1 MQQDR
6 SSTSSNTNNIHH
18 SPSGGGVLIRKSVFY
33 FVCSLF
39 VQCEQLWNTAHLKLL
54 LFQTLNN
61 VLLLRWATTTTTTTI
76 GGQVENGE
84 DNGDDDAD
92 DDENEDGN
100 HDDNNS
106 SVQERAQSNRLRCE
120 FELELASLLLRIYRS
135 FVDCCAAV
143 AAATTTTVSSSLK
156 KKRIAG
162 ESRNK
167 RDKQCR
173 VIALIQLWYVC
184 LPRRHQIRVRS
195 AVIRQ
200 HVASLLFSPLL
211 STEQTIVERNRVLL
225 ALISLY
231 SCDGACLGDSTDTVA
246 NMLKLK
252 AILSRL
258 LQSTVATVCHL
269 EPESPPLS
277 KAAKTDAPSAEK
289 SEEEQ
294 EATTANQLSFRCNVI
309 NSIMRLRQRPLS

>member
-1 MQQDR
+1 M
-6 SSTSSNTNNIHH
+6 
-18 SPSGGGVLIRKSVFY
+18 
-33 FVCSLF
+33 
-39 VQCEQLWNTAHLKLL
+39 
-54 LFQTLNN
+54 
-61 VLLLRWATTTTTTTI
+61 
-76 GGQVENGE
+76 ENGE
-84 DNGDDDAD
+84 DNEDDDD

-100 HDDNNS
+100 DYSNS
-106 SVQERAQSNRLRCE
+106 SVQERAQSNRLHCE

-135 FVDCCAAV
+135 FVDGCA

-156 KKRIAG
+156 KKCINE
-162 ESRNK
+162 ES

-173 VIALIQLWYVC
+173 IALIQLWYVC

-200 HVASLLFSPLL
+200 HVASLLLSPPL

-231 SCDGACLGDSTDTVA
+231 SCDSVYLGASTDTVA

-252 AILSRL
+252 AILRRL
-258 LQSTVATVCHL
+258 WQSTTTTVCHL
-269 EPESPPLS
+269 EPESPLS

-294 EATTANQLSFRCNVI
+294 EATTTMGTTANQLSFRCTVV

>member
-1 MQQDR
+1 MQQYR
-6 SSTSSNTNNIHH
+6 SSTSSNSNNIH
-18 SPSGGGVLIRKSVFY
+18 SPSGGVLIRKSVFY

-39 VQCEQLWNTAHLKLL
+39 VQCERLWQTAHLKRL

-61 VLLLRWATTTTTTTI
+61 VLLLRWATTTT
-76 GGQVENGE
+76 GGQENGE
-84 DNGDDDAD
+84 DN
-92 DDENEDGN
+92 EDGN
-100 HDDNNS
+100 DNNNS
-106 SVQERAQSNRLRCE
+106 SVQERAQSNRLHCE

-135 FVDCCAAV
+135 FVDCCAA
-143 AAATTTTVSSSLK
+143 AATPTTVSSSLK
-156 KKRIAG
+156 KKRISE

-173 VIALIQLWYVC
+173 IALIQLWYVC
-184 LPRRHQIRVRS
+184 LPRRHQVRVRS

-200 HVASLLFSPLL
+200 HVASLLLSPSL

-231 SCDGACLGDSTDTVA
+231 SCDSACLGDSTDTVA

-252 AILSRL
+252 VILSRL
-258 LQSTVATVCHL
+258 WQSTATVCHL

-277 KAAKTDAPSAEK
+277 KAAKTDAPSTEK

-294 EATTANQLSFRCNVI
+294 EATTTTNQLSFRCTVV
-309 NSIMRLRQRPLS
+309 NSIMRLRQRPSS